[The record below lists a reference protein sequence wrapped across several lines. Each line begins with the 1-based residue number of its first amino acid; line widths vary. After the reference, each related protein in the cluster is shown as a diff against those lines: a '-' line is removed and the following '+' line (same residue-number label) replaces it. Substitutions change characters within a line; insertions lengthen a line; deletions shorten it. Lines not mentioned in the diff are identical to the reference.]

1 MNKGWGFKVRW
12 WWKRRRCGT
21 NRSECRSRSR
31 GTSRRMKRVAFRG
44 WFKRKKRD
52 IFLNPFEAKRLN
64 RNFLLSG
71 AMQGP
76 HHFLCFALM
85 CLQREEG
92 RLNTALLRARKH
104 SSATFSWLRFAVD
117 LCGRDTEPEKQQPP
131 PTMSHSRHAF
141 REGILTSHQV
151 PARGLVLRI
160 MVLQWSPTVFLPWVW
175 AIVHF
180 YIIWRW
186 DANRCLCFCAQLW
199 WTRKRLERFIG
210 ADSLQ
215 VSFNVH

>member
-12 WWKRRRCGT
+12 WRKRRCRGT

-31 GTSRRMKRVAFRG
+31 GTSGRMKRVAFRG

-92 RLNTALLRARKH
+92 RLNTALLLARKH

-117 LCGRDTEPEKQQPP
+117 LCGRDTEPP
-131 PTMSHSRHAF
+131 PTVSHSTYAF
-141 REGILTSHQV
+141 REGLLTSHQV

-160 MVLQWSPTVFLPWVW
+160 MVLQWSPTVFSPWVW

-199 WTRKRLERFIG
+199 WTRKRL
-210 ADSLQ
+210 
-215 VSFNVH
+215 